1 MKYYNIKIIMKVII
15 IIFKFLIY
23 ETIHNEQKKKKI
35 IEEIKILMTYLTK
48 FIKRK

>member
-23 ETIHNEQKKKKI
+23 ETIHNEQKKNRRNKNI
-35 IEEIKILMTYLTK
+35 NDV
-48 FIKRK
+48 FN